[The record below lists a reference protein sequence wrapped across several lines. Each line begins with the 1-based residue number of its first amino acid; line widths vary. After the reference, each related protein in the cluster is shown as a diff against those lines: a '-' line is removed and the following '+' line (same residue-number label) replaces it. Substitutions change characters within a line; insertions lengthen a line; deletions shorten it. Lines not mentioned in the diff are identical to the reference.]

1 MQGLIDVGEETP
13 VLKDIHL
20 ERLFLFSLMWSL
32 GAVLELDDRD
42 KLESFVLEHPSKLK
56 WPKINEGDTIFEFVV
71 NEEGEWQHWNERI
84 EEYIYPTDSV
94 PEYSSILVPNVDNVR
109 SAYLMDVIARQGKA
123 VLLIGEQGTAK
134 TVMVKG
140 YMLNYDPEFHLQ
152 KSLNFS
158 SATTPNMVQ
167 RIIESYVDKR
177 VGTTYGPP
185 AGRKLTIFIDDINM
199 PIINEWGDQVTNEI
213 VRQLMEMKGFYSLDK
228 PGDFSTIVDIQLIA
242 AMNHPGGGRNDIPP
256 RLKRQFNVFNCT
268 LPSNRSMDKIFSVI
282 GEGYFCIE
290 RFKVEIVEFLPNL
303 IPLTRSIW
311 QQTKGKMLPTPAKFH
326 YVFNLRDLSRIWGGM
341 LYIQDAELPNI
352 ETLLKLWMHECFR
365 VISDRFTNDQDREWF
380 TKNLVK
386 TLKAEIDSKYFQNF
400 TDEEEFFVDFLRE
413 PPEPTGEEGE
423 EVSLEAP
430 KIYEK
435 IPSFDFV
442 RDKVLT
448 YMTGYNE
455 VIRGAD
461 MDLVFFRDALIHL
474 MIISRIIRTPRGSA
488 MLVGVGGS
496 GKQSLTRLSSFIA
509 NYTSFQ
515 ITLTRSY
522 NVGNLMEDLKYLY
535 RVSGFEGKGISFIFT
550 DNEIKDEAFLEFLNN
565 VLSAGEVC
573 NQNYFSSN
581 KYSLKCYL
589 SRIYYI
595 LIIITFLGCKFICK
609 R

>member
-448 YMTGYNE
+448 YMAGYNE